1 MNNRTQLM
9 IGVALFG
16 IVAVLFVL
24 SEFRA
29 GKLEDQQAGKKSSE
43 QAAAEPKKK
52 TQVTLE
58 PEVASE
64 QAAAVG
70 VRDKQS
76 GLGTEPEPEPESS
89 PDHDGSETFEGEE
102 TPEPEESEAPINP
115 ILTLVDKIDGAAGK
129 VRVLSNLARSIAS
142 TGDAEQANAIL
153 AQAGEIM
160 DTIEAVDELA
170 STTGFFASAK
180 LHMGETDA
188 AMEMLER
195 TLGLVKKIE
204 GNEAKLAAVKQ
215 LIDVLGEFPDNE
227 RVQKFITSFKEH
239 VQALTHPSNPI
250 LSLIN
255 NIEGSEGRMRV
266 LCNLAGTLAQAG
278 DIQQAT
284 SLLAEAQKIV
294 DSIEDKSELSP
305 SLSYLAVAQI
315 KLGKPDEAKVTL
327 ATALSTVDKIEGIEA
342 KVGSFGK
349 LITALN
355 ELDDQEQIRTVI
367 AQSLNLAGEIQ
378 QKAQVVLQQSL
389 TLVSKMKD
397 GEEKATA
404 LQQIA
409 SAMSQPGNPKR
420 SEEIFVQALTIATQ
434 IADAE
439 KKALV
444 LEKIASTFSQTG
456 SGGNFSQLQFSIGWM
471 YFEGQNLPKDH
482 ARAVSWFRKAAELG
496 HPQAQV
502 NLAMMHMEGKGV
514 PANNAEALKWFTQ
527 AAEQGDTEGQTALG
541 MMYALGRGVETD
553 LVQAN
558 KWIFIA
564 AEQGDKE
571 ALSARTQLAEK
582 LTPEQLAESI
592 KLAKEWQVE
601 RGAKPSASAPVP
613 EPKITAGK

>member
-1 MNNRTQLM
+1 MKNRTQLV
-9 IGVALFG
+9 IGAALLAGVATLLLLPQSKADKSREEPFG
-16 IVAVLFVL
+16 TETTERTTVPPRQETQPD
-24 SEFRA
+24 S
-29 GKLEDQQAGKKSSE
+29 
-43 QAAAEPKKK
+43 EPK
-52 TQVTLE
+52 
-58 PEVASE
+58 VAPDSALASAENGVNTEEDSLVVSE
-64 QAAAVG
+64 
-70 VRDKQS
+70 K
-76 GLGTEPEPEPESS
+76 
-89 PDHDGSETFEGEE
+89 
-102 TPEPEESEAPINP
+102 PEEPTNP
-115 ILTLVDKIDGAAGK
+115 ILALVNKIEDAGGK
-129 VRVLSNLARSIAS
+129 VRVLSNLAGSLARA
-142 TGDAEQANAIL
+142 GDAEQADAIL
-153 AQAGEIM
+153 TQVGEIL
-160 DTIEAVDELA
+160 DTIEANNELA
-170 STTGFFASAK
+170 VATGFFAAAK
-180 LHMGETDA
+180 LHAGKTDA
-188 AMEMLER
+188 AMEILEG
-195 TLGLVKKIE
+195 TLGLIEKIE
-204 GNEAKLAAVKQ
+204 SAEAKLSAEEQ
-215 LIDVLGEFPDNE
+215 LVGTLDEFPDNH
-227 RVQKFITSFKEH
+227 RVQKFITTVKEH
-239 VQALTHPSNPI
+239 VQAFTHQSNPI
-250 LSLIN
+250 LSLIS
-255 NIEGSEGRMRV
+255 NIEGSEGRVRV

-327 ATALSTVDKIEGIEA
+327 ATALSTVDEIEGIEA

-355 ELDDQEQIRTVI
+355 ELDGQEQIRTVI
-367 AQSLNLAGEIQ
+367 AQSLDLAGEIQ

-404 LQQIA
+404 LQKIA

-420 SEEIFVQALTIATQ
+420 SEKIFVQALTIATQ
-434 IADAE
+434 IADTE
-439 KKALV
+439 KKALT
-444 LEKIASTFSQTG
+444 LEKIASTFAQTG
-456 SGGNFSQLQFSIGWM
+456 PGGNFTQLQFSIGWM

-502 NLAMMHMEGKGV
+502 NLAMMHMEGEGV

-564 AEQGDKE
+564 AEQGDKD
-571 ALSARTQLAEK
+571 ALSARTQLADK

-601 RGAKPSASAPVP
+601 RGAKPSASAPAP
-613 EPKITAGK
+613 EPQKTAGK